1 MDELVCIV
9 CPRGCTLR
17 AEREGG
23 VIRVEGNGCR
33 RGADFARTELTAPMR
48 TLCTTVRTVFPQAP
62 VLPVKLSAE
71 IPKDRI
77 FLVMKAVN
85 AVTLDR
91 PVGLGGA
98 EPRLLLRAHLRGRPD
113 GLRAEP
119 GRPWAGLRRG
129 PHHHPGHGAVPGPG
143 QPAPAGHHFVAG

>member
-9 CPRGCTLR
+9 CPRGCALR
-17 AEREGG
+17 AEWEGG
-23 VIRVEGNGCR
+23 VIRVEGNGCG

-77 FLVMKAVN
+77 FPVMKAVS
-85 AVTLDR
+85 AVTVDQ
-91 PVGLGGA
+91 PVAMGGVILKNVLGLGVDLVAASG
-98 EPRLLLRAHLRGRPD
+98 LLM
-113 GLRAEP
+113 E
-119 GRPWAGLRRG
+119 
-129 PHHHPGHGAVPGPG
+129 
-143 QPAPAGHHFVAG
+143 